1 MKRDGGAVARCRA
14 AALTAA
20 PGPAW
25 SPPRLNNRRPAA
37 SYRYA
42 SQPSHMP
49 GRVPRLGYPG
59 QVVRMTVQRASTPGR
74 RAAAAAQRAPAASDQ
89 LVDELYRGH
98 ALRLT
103 RVALLLVGDK
113 PSAEDVVQEAFLG
126 LFRGLGRLSDPGR
139 AVAYLR
145 VSVLNGCRS
154 VLLARKRA
162 SLRAAADC
170 PAVWSAESAVLAG
183 EDRREVLAAVARLPR
198 RQREVLVLRYFLD
211 LTDPEI
217 AADLGVS
224 RGTVVSTASRAL
236 AALAR
241 NTGEQA

>member
-1 MKRDGGAVARCRA
+1 MTARRK
-14 AALTAA
+14 LGEEEPMTSPRPSA
-20 PGPAW
+20 PDVLAG
-25 SPPRLNNRRPAA
+25 
-37 SYRYA
+37 
-42 SQPSHMP
+42 
-49 GRVPRLGYPG
+49 
-59 QVVRMTVQRASTPGR
+59 
-74 RAAAAAQRAPAASDQ
+74 AAQHREAVPPGQ
-89 LVDELYRGH
+89 LVDERYRGH

-103 RVALLLVGDK
+103 RMALLLVGNR
-113 PSAEDVVQEAFLG
+113 PSAEDVVLEAFLG
-126 LFRGLGRLSDPGR
+126 LFRGLGRLSDPDR

-145 VSVLNGCRS
+145 ASVLNGCRS
-154 VLLARKRA
+154 VLRSRKRA

>member
-1 MKRDGGAVARCRA
+1 MTVGRA
-14 AALTAA
+14 GTPGPQATAA
-20 PGPAW
+20 V
-25 SPPRLNNRRPAA
+25 PP
-37 SYRYA
+37 
-42 SQPSHMP
+42 
-49 GRVPRLGYPG
+49 
-59 QVVRMTVQRASTPGR
+59 
-74 RAAAAAQRAPAASDQ
+74 APAAPDQ
-89 LVDELYRGH
+89 LVEELYRGH

-103 RVALLLVGDK
+103 RMALLLVGDK

-139 AVAYLR
+139 AMPYLR

-154 VLLARKRA
+154 VLRARKRA
-162 SLRAAADC
+162 RLRAAADC

-198 RQREVLVLRYFLD
+198 RQREVLVLRYFLG
-211 LTDPEI
+211 LTDSEI

-224 RGTVVSTASRAL
+224 RGTVASTASRAL

-241 NTGEQA
+241 NTGVQA

>member
-1 MKRDGGAVARCRA
+1 
-14 AALTAA
+14 
-20 PGPAW
+20 
-25 SPPRLNNRRPAA
+25 
-37 SYRYA
+37 
-42 SQPSHMP
+42 
-49 GRVPRLGYPG
+49 
-59 QVVRMTVQRASTPGR
+59 MTVQRASTPGR

-139 AVAYLR
+139 AVAYLQ

-154 VLLARKRA
+154 VLRARQRA
-162 SLRAAADC
+162 RLRGAAPDY
-170 PAVWSAESAVLAG
+170 PAVWSAESAALAG
-183 EDRREVLAAVARLPR
+183 EDRREVLRAVARLPR
-198 RQREVLVLRYFLD
+198 RQREVLVLRYFLGLSD
-211 LTDPEI
+211 LEI
-217 AADLGVS
+217 AADLGIS
-224 RGTVVSTASRAL
+224 RGTVASTASRAL

-241 NTGEQA
+241 KTGGQA